1 MQALFGEDSERV
13 LANTER
19 LSRGLG
25 QVVREVVFGTL
36 YARPGLD
43 LKTRQL
49 VTVVCLAGLGTCG
62 PQLEMHLRAARNVGW
77 TEEQLTEAL
86 TQVSIY
92 AGFPAALN
100 ALALLERDDRAQ
112 GDADV
117 R

>member
-1 MQALFGEDSERV
+1 MQRLFGHDAERV

-25 QVVREVVFGTL
+25 QVVRDVVFGTF

-49 VTVVCLAGLGTCG
+49 VTVVGLAALGTCA
-62 PQLEMHLRAARNVGW
+62 PQLALHLRAAQQVGW
-77 TEEQLTEAL
+77 TRQELVEAL
-86 TQVSIY
+86 TQLSIY

-100 ALALLERDDRAQ
+100 ALALLETEGGAR
-112 GDADV
+112 GETDA